1 MQSVTQQAMNL
12 VGNDQPT
19 DWELAPE
26 KHAAALG
33 AGAEPLKEILLKP
46 DIGKI
51 ITDFRVADRAAG
63 RAQKTYKRLARL
75 AAWTGFAAALIGS
88 VVLMFAYLHPPGIAL
103 TAAAAAQAL
112 LLLVSLGTSLL
123 IGSRQP
129 FEAWMLKRAEAE
141 NARIALFDR
150 VMSEH
155 APTTLGAVP
164 LLALQLEYF
173 RRYLLDVERL
183 YYSER
188 GEQHAAAARAAW
200 WWRLLAFALIALA
213 AFPLIWAIQGASWL
227 PSMVA
232 DLAAQL
238 PEKTEE
244 AQRIFLG
251 LGVIAAS
258 LQGLLAAFAVMSLD
272 ERNAARYRTTAD
284 NLDALAGS
292 PLEEA
297 RAAAATPT
305 SEGEEARRGRDQVLG
320 FVALVENQISS
331 EHREWIALRKLA
343 PDLALERLKSL
354 RLPPRT

>member
-155 APTTLGAVP
+155 APTTPGAVP
-164 LLALQLEYF
+164 GTAARSLSQTPRALQTGPFSVTIEENGHGGSRDASGM
-173 RRYLLDVERL
+173 RRAIKLRL
-183 YYSER
+183 
-188 GEQHAAAARAAW
+188 HW
-200 WWRLLAFALIALA
+200 
-213 AFPLIWAIQGASWL
+213 
-227 PSMVA
+227 
-232 DLAAQL
+232 
-238 PEKTEE
+238 
-244 AQRIFLG
+244 
-251 LGVIAAS
+251 
-258 LQGLLAAFAVMSLD
+258 
-272 ERNAARYRTTAD
+272 
-284 NLDALAGS
+284 GS
-292 PLEEA
+292 PQDG
-297 RAAAATPT
+297 AACMQNA
-305 SEGEEARRGRDQVLG
+305 
-320 FVALVENQISS
+320 
-331 EHREWIALRKLA
+331 
-343 PDLALERLKSL
+343 
-354 RLPPRT
+354 